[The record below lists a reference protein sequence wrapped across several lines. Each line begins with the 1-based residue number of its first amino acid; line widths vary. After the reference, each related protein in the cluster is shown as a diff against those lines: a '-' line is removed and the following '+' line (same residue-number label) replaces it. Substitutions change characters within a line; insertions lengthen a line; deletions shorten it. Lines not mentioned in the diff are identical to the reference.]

1 MNLLAA
7 VNASSVV
14 QGSEDSALTALRSHS
29 QLMKREIKHVRGGGT
44 RPVREGP
51 LDNVFSSKATMSEE
65 SVDDGVLSDHKQLKN
80 EELIEA
86 NDFEKFRDDQQGRT
100 TIHPR
105 TLSEVS
111 NYTTQGRTG
120 LWERP
125 HSLSAVVSALFSRF
139 GSHHR
144 IFNSDVTPG
153 SHRHV
158 SRRICSL

>member
-120 LWERP
+120 FMGEAAFPQCGRIGPFFSFW
-125 HSLSAVVSALFSRF
+125 LSP
-139 GSHHR
+139 SH
-144 IFNSDVTPG
+144 
-153 SHRHV
+153 
-158 SRRICSL
+158 L

>member
-1 MNLLAA
+1 MSLLAA

-14 QGSEDSALTALRSHS
+14 QGSEDSALAALRSQN

-80 EELIEA
+80 EELIETS
-86 NDFEKFRDDQQGRT
+86 DFEKFRDDQQGRT

-105 TLSEVS
+105 TLSTVKVS

-125 HSLSAVVSALFSRF
+125 HFLGAVVLALFSL
-139 GSHHR
+139 
-144 IFNSDVTPG
+144 VLALT
-153 SHRHV
+153 V
-158 SRRICSL
+158 ASLIRT